1 MTLQATPGAKS
12 PPGKKAISP
21 TTVTRLK
28 TDYPTITKSLKA
40 AGYATGHFGKWH
52 LNGVRGPG
60 VPILGDDANH
70 PGRYGFDE
78 WLSASNFYDR
88 DPLLS
93 RNGKFEEFKGDSS
106 VIVVAE
112 ALKFMQRRKEAG
124 SPFLTVIWYGS
135 PHNPQ
140 RAVEQDLGKFP
151 GIANKTLANHLGE
164 IVGIDRSIGQLRK
177 GLRDLGI
184 QKDTLVWYCSDNG
197 GLTIDPDAV
206 GNLRGHKG
214 SMFEGGIRVPLIVR
228 WPGKTA
234 PSSICKT
241 PVWSPDLFPTF
252 ARVAETEAPSARD
265 GVSLEPLFG
274 KRDLSAQDRA
284 IVWHFPHYHP
294 ETRYLQRI
302 DEIGVDDGETSKTKP
317 HSAIRVGDW
326 KLLHFHEDGRNEL
339 YNLSADL
346 TESTDLASRHPVKT
360 CELRSR
366 LLKYLTDVDA
376 RLPVS
381 NPSFSK

>member
-1 MTLQATPGAKS
+1 M
-12 PPGKKAISP
+12 
-21 TTVTRLK
+21 
-28 TDYPTITKSLKA
+28 A
-40 AGYATGHFGKWH
+40 ARKFAD
-52 LNGVRGPG
+52 
-60 VPILGDDANH
+60 VP
-70 PGRYGFDE
+70 
-78 WLSASNFYDR
+78 
-88 DPLLS
+88 
-93 RNGKFEEFKGDSS
+93 NGKFPTDGMTRRAIRFLEQSDNGPFFLMVSHFFVHDPNHTRLRWPHDRCLREIPEGTP
-106 VIVVAE
+106 
-112 ALKFMQRRKEAG
+112 RRKELAH
-124 SPFLTVIWYGS
+124 YG
-135 PHNPQ
+135 
-140 RAVEQDLGKFP
+140 AMVT
-151 GIANKTLANHLGE
+151 TLDHHVGE
-164 IVGIDRSIGQLRK
+164 LLAALDRSGRS
-177 GLRDLGI
+177 DS
-184 QKDTLVWYCSDNG
+184 TMVVFTSDNG
-197 GLTIDPDAV
+197 GHPNYA
-206 GNLRGHKG
+206 GNAPLRGSKWNLY
-214 SMFEGGIRVPLIVR
+214 EGGIRVPLIVR